1 MGLMTN
7 ASRQQASDV
16 GAPARRQG
24 HAGHGLLMI
33 ACCVPMIAITIAL
46 VAAGVLSAGFLLA
59 AIACTPMM
67 ALMMRGM
74 SDGHGQQR
82 K

>member
-1 MGLMTN
+1 
-7 ASRQQASDV
+7 
-16 GAPARRQG
+16 
-24 HAGHGLLMI
+24 MI

-46 VAAGVLSAGFLLA
+46 VGAGVLSAGFLLA
-59 AIACTPMM
+59 AIACTAMM
-67 ALMMRGM
+67 ALMVRGM